1 MNQQMAFCRVRLSC
15 ATATTPAHLHLKTM
29 DQIKYYFVFGD
40 CSAAHIAGN
49 YRYLV
54 KHKCKIYYCD
64 KKLHAYHFCLICFQR
79 LWSQE
84 MLHWGLRLSF
94 WIYMMAQCTTSKPQR
109 QAALRT
115 KQYRMVIGSA
125 LITLEN
131 QCKTNSDNGTE
142 GLSLFSPYHPAPI
155 SYSQSMS
162 CSVLQ

>member
-1 MNQQMAFCRVRLSC
+1 M
-15 ATATTPAHLHLKTM
+15 
-29 DQIKYYFVFGD
+29 FGN
-40 CSAAHIAGN
+40 CSAAHIAGKLLGN
-49 YRYLV
+49 YWYLV

-64 KKLHAYHFCLICFQR
+64 KKLRAYHFCLICFQR

-84 MLHWGLRLSF
+84 MPLWGLRLSF

-131 QCKTNSDNGTE
+131 QRKTNSDNGTE
-142 GLSLFSPYHPAPI
+142 GLSLFSLYHPAHI

-162 CSVLQ
+162 CSVLQQGKTISADCDHLGVSHSCLSEQIS